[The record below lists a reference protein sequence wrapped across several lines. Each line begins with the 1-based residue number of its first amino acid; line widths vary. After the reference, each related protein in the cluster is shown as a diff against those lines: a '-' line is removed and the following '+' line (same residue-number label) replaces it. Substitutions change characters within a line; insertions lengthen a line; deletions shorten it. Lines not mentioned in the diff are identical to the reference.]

1 MRSLAPPVVLLGAVS
16 SPLLAQ
22 TPTGSTSQTTPP
34 PAAATAAME
43 VETRPA
49 TTTFMGDT
57 GLWYVPTGEVL
68 PAGRWSVSAY
78 RVNFDDNQGFTDVSN
93 WQVTFGYGIAD
104 RAEIFASWVLVN
116 RIDRDIRPLF
126 VPAIPKAGGVVP
138 ENPLMKDTWSGN
150 NLGDLWIGAKWNL
163 ASQWKQKPFA
173 FALRPMV
180 KIPTGDTDHGA
191 STGKADFALDAL
203 LSKEINERVEVSG
216 YGGFIIRGK
225 PDEVEETNGFRW
237 GVGAGFP

>member
-1 MRSLAPPVVLLGAVS
+1 MRSLAATVVLLGAVS

-43 VETRPA
+43 VQTRPA

-68 PAGRWSVSAY
+68 PHKKWSMSAY

-93 WQVTFGYGIAD
+93 WPLTFGYGVSD
-104 RAEIFASWVLVN
+104 HVELFGSWVLVS

-126 VPAIPKAGGVVP
+126 LSSIPRAGGVVP
-138 ENPLMKDTWSGN
+138 QNPLMKDTWSG
-150 NLGDLWIGAKWNL
+150 
-163 ASQWKQKPFA
+163 
-173 FALRPMV
+173 
-180 KIPTGDTDHGA
+180 
-191 STGKADFALDAL
+191 
-203 LSKEINERVEVSG
+203 
-216 YGGFIIRGK
+216 
-225 PDEVEETNGFRW
+225 
-237 GVGAGFP
+237 